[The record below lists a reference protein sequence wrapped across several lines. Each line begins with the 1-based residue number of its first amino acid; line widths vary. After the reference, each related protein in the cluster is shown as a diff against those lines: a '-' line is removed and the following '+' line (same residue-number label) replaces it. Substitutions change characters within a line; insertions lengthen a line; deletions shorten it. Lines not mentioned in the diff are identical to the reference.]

1 VNGHPAATLTDC
13 DREPIHL
20 PGSVQ
25 AYGVLF
31 AFDRKSTL
39 VTAVSE
45 SVEAILGRSVADVL
59 GHAIGDVA
67 RELHEPALIPRAEI
81 SDTDRSVYRV
91 TVEVAGMAR
100 PFVAAVQYSGAY
112 TLLEL
117 EPVPTPP
124 GSTEWKRSGS
134 VRLEERRA
142 FARMC
147 SARSVAELCD
157 MMAGELARITGYD
170 RTMAYRFHEDGS
182 GEVVS
187 EVRSPDLEPYLGLR
201 YPASDIPVQAR
212 RLYLSQSMRYIADVN
227 APQAALVPRLMPDT
241 GMPLDLSAAFL
252 RSPSPLHLE
261 YLRNMGVGSTVV
273 MSLVKNGELWG
284 MLVAHNSV
292 ALPCPPATRG
302 VCDFIGMLGSSLLVG
317 ATELELVKAREASRS
332 AQEALVSRLARG
344 SDVIHALSGG
354 DVTLGTLIASDGF
367 AIGEPGG
374 VIRTFGETPAP
385 GQIALIAGEIERA
398 SAGTIASSDSLAR
411 SWPKLASLETQPVC
425 GVLFV
430 PVVLGASSYFAWF
443 RNEKVRSVKW
453 AGDPNKAAVTDAAG
467 RLRPRNSFARWVEEV
482 RGRSDRWSEADLEAA
497 GVIREHVAAA
507 QLRLAQA
514 QLARLASYDAL
525 TGLANRRVV
534 HTELDRIAPGED
546 DTAALIF
553 IDLDRFKAIN
563 DGFGHDAGDEFLVS
577 VAARLTSL
585 ARPGDIVARFG
596 GDEFVLLCHH
606 CPAAAA
612 ARLADRIVKAFDT
625 PFVLGDRT
633 ISGTA
638 SVGWAI
644 AKSTGDAAELIRRA
658 DLAMYYAKRHG
669 GNQASRSRGT
679 SPQSRRKEDP
689 VHGS

>member
-1 VNGHPAATLTDC
+1 MNSRAETTLSDC
-13 DREPIHL
+13 DLEPIHL

-31 AFDRKSTL
+31 AFDRTSTL

-45 SVEAILGRSVADVL
+45 SVEAVLGCKVEDVL

-67 RELHEPALIPRAEI
+67 RELREPALVPRAEM

-91 TVEVAGMAR
+91 TIEVAGSAR

-112 TLLEL
+112 TILEL
-117 EPVPTPP
+117 EPVPASP

-142 FARMC
+142 FKRMC
-147 SARSVAELCD
+147 AARSVTELCE
-157 MMAGELARITGYD
+157 MMTAELARITGYD

-182 GEVVS
+182 GEVLS
-187 EVRSPDLEPYLGLR
+187 EVRSPDLEPYLGLLF
-201 YPASDIPVQAR
+201 PASDIPAQAR
-212 RLYLSQSMRYIADVN
+212 RIYLSQSIRYIADVN

-241 GMPLDLSAAFL
+241 GLPLDLSAAFL
-252 RSPSPLHLE
+252 RSPSPVHLE

-273 MSLVKNGELWG
+273 MSLVENGKLWG

-292 ALPCPPATRG
+292 VKPCPPATRA

-317 ATELELVKAREASRS
+317 ATELERVKAREASHN
-332 AQEALVSRLARG
+332 AQETLVSRLARTV
-344 SDVIHALSGG
+344 DVLHALSGG

-385 GQIALIAGEIERA
+385 GQIALIAGEIERGCGA
-398 SAGTIASSDSLAR
+398 TIASSDSMAR
-411 SWPKLASLETQPVC
+411 AWPKLATLEIQPVC
-425 GVLFV
+425 GILYV
-430 PVVLGASSYFAWF
+430 PVVLGANNFLAWF

-453 AGDPNKAAVTDAAG
+453 AGNPNKAAVTDATG

-482 RGRSDRWSEADLEAA
+482 RGRSARWSEADLEAA
-497 GVIREHVAAA
+497 GVVREHVAAA
-507 QLRLAQA
+507 QLRVAQA
-514 QLARLASYDAL
+514 LLARLASYDAL

-534 HTELDRIAPGED
+534 HTELDRIAPGKD

-563 DGFGHDAGDEFLVS
+563 DGFGHEAGDEFLVS
-577 VAARLTSL
+577 VAARLTSV
-585 ARPGDIVARFG
+585 ARAGDIVARFG

-625 PFVLGDRT
+625 PFVLGDKT

-679 SPQSRRKEDP
+679 RPPVRRKEDR
-689 VHGS
+689 VGQT